1 MPVAPIRPTTQF
13 FCAAGPRKAKEMERP
28 PANANVPPAALQCE
42 PITWSLTT
50 LPLVTCIMPTR
61 DRPAYVRQSIRYF
74 ERQTYPERELII
86 LDDGIQP
93 LAGEIPIHPRIRCV
107 RSAPGQSVGAKRNQ
121 GCELARGTIIA
132 HWDDDDWYGPDR
144 LRAQVEPLL
153 QNVAEITALRE
164 TTFFYVERWEFWKC
178 TPQEHQR
185 LFVGDVHGGTLV
197 YFRHV
202 WEYLAHYPC
211 VSLAEDAA
219 FLRRALNGGARL
231 QGIPSEGLF
240 LYLRHAANT
249 WSLNAN
255 MFRNSS
261 RWQRSAEP
269 GLPLKDRAFYEKRW
283 RVNREIC
290 A

>member
-1 MPVAPIRPTTQF
+1 MTQPL
-13 FCAAGPRKAKEMERP
+13 CAVGPRVAKEVDRP
-28 PANANVPPAALQCE
+28 PLKVSEAPAGLQLE
-42 PITWSLTT
+42 PITWSSPA
-50 LPLVTCIMPTR
+50 LPLVSCIMPTR

-86 LDDGIQP
+86 LDDGLQP
-93 LAGEIPIHPRIRCV
+93 LAGEIPIHPQIRCV
-107 RSAPGQSVGAKRNQ
+107 RGAPGQSVGAKRNQ

-132 HWDDDDWYGPDR
+132 HWDDDDWYGADR

-164 TTFFYVERWEFWKC
+164 TTFFNVDRWEFWKC
-178 TPQEHQR
+178 SPQEHQR
-185 LFVGDVHGGTLV
+185 LFLGDVHGGTLV

-202 WEYLAHYPC
+202 WEHLAHYPC

-219 FLRRALNGGARL
+219 FLRQALKSGARMG
-231 QGIPSEGLF
+231 GIPSEGLF
-240 LYLRHAANT
+240 LYLRHASNT

-255 MFRNSS
+255 MFRNAS
-261 RWQRSAEP
+261 RWQRLAEP
-269 GLPLKDRAFYEKRW
+269 SLPLEDRAFYEKRCK
-283 RVNREIC
+283 VTRETC